1 VIAVS
6 QVIGGLVSLSVAVIG
21 DRYIKSKSEGM
32 QTFFDRAGGEFNV
45 VYGLYTIILKST
57 FVYGELLK
65 PKISGTKR

>member
-32 QTFFDRAGGEFNV
+32 QTFFDRAGAV
-45 VYGLYTIILKST
+45 VNLMLFTDCTLS
-57 FVYGELLK
+57 F
-65 PKISGTKR
+65 